1 MSSKNIAIFNSL
13 PCHYEMFGY
22 IIYYCFLNNF
32 SLTIYT
38 EYINVMGWFMF
49 YHKLFNNGENK
60 HELKFL
66 HYTNFEDDNTKNR
79 YDLIFL
85 TTDDDPSFQV
95 RWMTDRVICIN
106 HYYVCRRID
115 WFHCIGTRPFIQ
127 SSINWAIPCIPVFN
141 SCNKLSNCENNFI
154 QVAIIG
160 TGYVQNPYNI
170 NLINRL
176 VTSNNKKIV
185 LHIITRK
192 IYCDISGISTNIEVR
207 KHESISTEHIFLI
220 LLKCNYVLTDT
231 HYIIKD
237 HQEGYSMS
245 GSIPIAFSS
254 LTKLIISKKN
264 NTFYK
269 FASVKEFDFESN
281 DNILLEDTT
290 EETLKLIE
298 EERNHLISTFHN
310 NVNNIILQNK

>member
-1 MSSKNIAIFNSL
+1 
-13 PCHYEMFGY
+13 
-22 IIYYCFLNNF
+22 
-32 SLTIYT
+32 
-38 EYINVMGWFMF
+38 
-49 YHKLFNNGENK
+49 
-60 HELKFL
+60 
-66 HYTNFEDDNTKNR
+66 
-79 YDLIFL
+79 
-85 TTDDDPSFQV
+85 
-95 RWMTDRVICIN
+95 
-106 HYYVCRRID
+106 
-115 WFHCIGTRPFIQ
+115 
-127 SSINWAIPCIPVFN
+127 
-141 SCNKLSNCENNFI
+141 
-154 QVAIIG
+154 
-160 TGYVQNPYNI
+160 
-170 NLINRL
+170 L

-207 KHESISTEHIFLI
+207 KHESISTEHIFSI

-298 EERNHLISTFHN
+298 EERNHLISMFHN